1 MHTFDIL
8 LQQIGLFIIYIL
20 AGVILVRTRVLSR
33 ETLEP
38 ISKFVLKMDQFMLWT
53 LGVKL
58 LSPEGEGR
66 CPEKTG
72 QSGDGGDLTWN
83 DPDARTGADT
93 DTSGYCFAEDRFY
106 GITTCHDLCWRH
118 FCGDFFSKIYTGN
131 LTVWDCSG
139 KDDRSTNPFVP
150 DSWNLSGR
158 RGNPDGDGA
167 DCGNADNDSS
177 RHDDECIRTRWGL
190 CAGRCVCHD
199 GLWNNDI
206 ADGMLDITKYKI
218 RCIRR
223 IVLFIHNS
231 SGSCLGKKATV
242 LLFYYF
248 NKIN

>member
-66 CPEKTG
+66 FALKK
-72 QSGDGGDLTWN
+72 L

-93 DTSGYCFAEDRFY
+93 GTSGYCFAEDRFY

-118 FCGDFFSKIYTGN
+118 FCRDFFSKIYTGN

-177 RHDDECIRTRWGL
+177 HHDGECIRTRWGL

-223 IVLFIHNS
+223 IVLFIHNG

-248 NKIN
+248 TKIK

>member
-1 MHTFDIL
+1 MVCL
-8 LQQIGLFIIYIL
+8 
-20 AGVILVRTRVLSR
+20 
-33 ETLEP
+33 
-38 ISKFVLKMDQFMLWT
+38 
-53 LGVKL
+53 
-58 LSPEGEGR
+58 
-66 CPEKTG
+66 EKTG

-93 DTSGYCFAEDRFY
+93 GTSGYCFAEDRFY

-118 FCGDFFSKIYTGN
+118 FCRDFFSKIYTGN

-223 IVLFIHNS
+223 MVLFIHNS